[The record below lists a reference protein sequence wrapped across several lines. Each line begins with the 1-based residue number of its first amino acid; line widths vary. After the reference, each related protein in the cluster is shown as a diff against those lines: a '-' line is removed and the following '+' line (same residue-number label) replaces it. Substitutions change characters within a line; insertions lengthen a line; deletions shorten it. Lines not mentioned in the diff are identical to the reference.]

1 VQLLLSDQGKEYR
14 QIALIAQ
21 SLCWLHDERHY
32 RMLSPKL
39 NVHRHV
45 LDDFR
50 NQYWGFYHQLL
61 AFKELPS
68 AQQGPQSALLSEQFD
83 TIFTQSTTYSNL
95 NQLIQKTWAKKGQLL
110 MVLKYPFLPLHNN
123 AAELAVRR
131 KVRKRDISLHT
142 MSDKGT
148 KTQDAFMTVVHTA
161 IKLGVSALDYIA
173 DRVSRRFTMPP
184 LAELV
189 AKAYS
194 PVSTE
199 L

>member
-1 VQLLLSDQGKEYR
+1 
-14 QIALIAQ
+14 
-21 SLCWLHDERHY
+21 
-32 RMLSPKL
+32 MLSPKL
-39 NVHRHV
+39 NVHRHA
-45 LDDFR
+45 LDGFR
-50 NQYWGFYHQLL
+50 KQYWGFYHQLL
-61 AFKELPS
+61 AFKELPP
-68 AQQGPQSALLSEQFD
+68 AQQTSQSVVLGEQFD
-83 TIFTQSTTYSNL
+83 AIFTKTTTYSNL
-95 NQLIQKTWAKKGQLL
+95 NQLIQKTWAKKEQLL